1 MKLGSGKQNTVI
13 DMGKRVVT
21 YGLGHCEGI
30 LETFGARG
38 VMSGCLN
45 LNFANHFTS
54 VKGEHVLILPPI
66 GREGLGETKTPGRRI
81 SYLCYTPDQVA
92 GYQTRDINVCTI
104 YYQKTQTTSTRVC
117 PNGRVQSKTP
127 Y

>member
-54 VKGEHVLILPPI
+54 VKGEHCINI
-66 GREGLGETKTPGRRI
+66 TAHRQRRVGGNKNARTANLL
-81 SYLCYTPDQVA
+81 SMLHT
-92 GYQTRDINVCTI
+92 
-104 YYQKTQTTSTRVC
+104 
-117 PNGRVQSKTP
+117 
-127 Y
+127 